1 MDAAAMQLGV
11 LADTPKNSILPASS
25 RTSYRCGYM
34 WSFFGW
40 GWERQVGRR
49 GVQSRLKRTSL
60 ISRKSSYL
68 DTLSSSPKPKPQ
80 KPCSNRISDSI
91 WTALAVGVGG
101 PLRYGWVYLCCA
113 ESLCLRNLHLA
124 MSNEVPSGEPWMNRD
139 FSLAIVHEQTRI
151 RCRSDRCCV

>member
-1 MDAAAMQLGV
+1 MNPKMPKARWMLQQCSWVCL
-11 LADTPKNSILPASS
+11 LAPLKTRYSQHQVGHPTDVDTCDL
-25 RTSYRCGYM
+25 
-34 WSFFGW
+34 FFCW

-60 ISRKSSYL
+60 ISRKSSHS

-80 KPCSNRISDSI
+80 KPCSNRVFDSI

-101 PLRYGWVYLCCA
+101 PLRYGWVYLCCT

-124 MSNEVPSGEPWMNRD
+124 MSNEVPSGEPWMNR
-139 FSLAIVHEQTRI
+139 V
-151 RCRSDRCCV
+151 